1 MPWPPSCK
9 RRTARSPLSRRRLNS
24 LGQWQTESSS
34 KHFRWR
40 MTRVLRCERSTARW
54 RISMNGRKAS
64 CLAAPAWRR
73 GRENRASLPPPNE
86 PPMKKIIRFTL
97 ATMAI
102 LGCALFGA
110 CATKSEP
117 LSLYDLGPLRAASSG
132 QTPTSGLPPL
142 SIAEVN
148 APAWL
153 DSPMMY
159 FRLAYANDQQPRPYA
174 SSRWTMPPAQL
185 FGQRL
190 KSRLAQAGAVG
201 LSAADGAANLALL
214 RIE

>member
-1 MPWPPSCK
+1 
-9 RRTARSPLSRRRLNS
+9 
-24 LGQWQTESSS
+24 
-34 KHFRWR
+34 
-40 MTRVLRCERSTARW
+40 
-54 RISMNGRKAS
+54 
-64 CLAAPAWRR
+64 
-73 GRENRASLPPPNE
+73 
-86 PPMKKIIRFTL
+86 MKKIIRFTL

-174 SSRWTMPPAQL
+174 SSRWTMPPAQS

-190 KSRLAQAGAVG
+190 KSRLAQAGAVV
-201 LSAADGAANLALL
+201 LSAADGAANLPLL
-214 RIE
+214 RIEADDFTQIFDSPGQSSAQIAQRGRSGRRQSLGYCQRCGDCGNDGLAGDATA